1 MLISVING
9 LSVTDNE
16 GLEKKIMSLSLKLWK
31 IAHFNYFDNLPICTK
46 FFFQGTFL
54 TIRGVCVFLVISR
67 KTLRRSFPD
76 RSKGHMQPD
85 KIKICQKLIFVVF
98 GPPPYVRRQ
107 IYYQNRYAIAFA
119 I

>member
-1 MLISVING
+1 
-9 LSVTDNE
+9 
-16 GLEKKIMSLSLKLWK
+16 MSLSLKLRK

-46 FFFQGTFL
+46 KKIQGTFL
-54 TIRGVCVFLVISR
+54 TIRGVCPFLVISP

-98 GPPPYVRRQ
+98 GPPPTNATSVMLPTH
-107 IYYQNRYAIAFA
+107 
-119 I
+119 